1 MPPRKNKSQRDFSV
15 RAVSLRAPST
25 VDEAARSL
33 RVVMTT
39 EAPVQ
44 VFDYE
49 RWDLVPEILLMSGM
63 QAPEIG
69 QVPFLDSHDRSSV
82 DSLLGS
88 ARDFQPVD
96 VNGVAG
102 MDALVTFASTAD
114 AVEAFTK
121 FREGHLTDVSVGYQP
136 VERVWIKD
144 GEKGVVAGRTY
155 DGPCYVVTSWNLREL
170 SATPIGA
177 DSNAKSRASQN
188 KPDHKERS
196 MNKHLRKLLLARGM
210 TSSATDE
217 QADLFYRALSDELQ
231 AQLKVEA
238 ERMEQE
244 ERASA
249 NAPAAPTGTP
259 PATPPAAGGGGGGG
273 GDTSSRAAPG
283 VIDEAVR
290 AERARINDIRDLGRT
305 CGMTDAEINALVAD
319 GSTLDQARA
328 AGIAKLAK
336 ANPPLGGHV
345 EMGRSDSDKFR
356 AAAIDGLAYG
366 MNVRH
371 ADERQYAPG
380 YDAFRGMTLQMLVR
394 ECLERQGVR
403 THRLSGDQL
412 ASRAFGAASTSD
424 FPAILANVANKVM
437 RKIYTEAP
445 ATWRPFCNVVSAK
458 DFKSMDRP
466 QLSGFSDLDL
476 IGENGEYK
484 MGKFSDSKE
493 SYALK
498 TYGKLFYLSRQII
511 INDDMGAFMRM
522 PRAFASAAA
531 RRISDLV
538 YSILNSN
545 PNMSD
550 GVALFASGRGNLAA
564 SGGAIGQATLS
575 AARAAM
581 LKQTDPSGAKMS
593 LEARFLL
600 VSPDNQTDAEVILRS
615 VSQVQDNRSS
625 GVVNPFYNALI
636 PIVESRLDTGSPD
649 PWFLV
654 ADPSQI
660 DTIEV
665 AFLDGNETPFVDE
678 SVQFST
684 DGVQYKVRL
693 DAGVAPL
700 DHRGFYKNPGA

>member
-1 MPPRKNKSQRDFSV
+1 MHLRSKNKTRDFNARAMSV
-15 RAVSLRAPST
+15 RAPST
-25 VDEAARSL
+25 VDAEARTL
-33 RVVMTT
+33 RAVMTT
-39 EAPVQ
+39 EAPVL
-44 VFDYE
+44 VFDFE
-49 RWDLVPEILLMSGM
+49 RWDMVPEILLMSGM

-82 DSLLGS
+82 ESLLGS

-102 MDALVTFASTAD
+102 MDALVSFASTED
-114 AVEAFTK
+114 ALKAFTK
-121 FREGHLTDVSVGYQP
+121 MREGHLTDVSVGYQP
-136 VERVWIKD
+136 IERVWIKD

-155 DGPCYVVTSWNLREL
+155 DGPCYVVTRWSLREL

-188 KPDHKERS
+188 KPDPKERS
-196 MNKHLRKLLLARGM
+196 MSKHLRKLLLARGM
-210 TSSATDE
+210 ASTATDE

-231 AQLKVEA
+231 AELKAQA
-238 ERMEQE
+238 EKLEQE
-244 ERASA
+244 ERAAA
-249 NAPAAPTGTP
+249 NQP
-259 PATPPAAGGGGGGG
+259 AGGAGGATVTPAPQPQGGGEP
-273 GDTSSRAAPG
+273 SSRAAE
-283 VIDEAVR
+283 IEAATR
-290 AERARINDIRDLGRT
+290 AERERIQGIRDVGRT
-305 CGMTDAEINALVAD
+305 SGMPDADVEALIASNA
-319 GSTLDQARA
+319 SLDQARKA
-328 AGIAKLAK
+328 ALDQMAQR
-336 ANPPLGGHV
+336 NPVLGGHV
-345 EMGRSDSDKFR
+345 EVGRSDSEKFR
-356 AAAIDGLAYG
+356 AAAVDGLAFG

-371 ADERQYAPG
+371 ADESRYAPG

-466 QLSGFSDLDL
+466 QLSGFSDLEL
-476 IGENGEYK
+476 VGENGEYK

-493 SYALK
+493 SYAVK
-498 TYGKLFYLSRQII
+498 SYGKLFFLSRQVI
-511 INDDMGAFMRM
+511 INDDMGAFMRL

-538 YSILNSN
+538 YSILTSN
-545 PNMSD
+545 PTMGADS
-550 GVALFASGRGNLAA
+550 VALFHSSHGNLAG
-564 SGGAIGQATLS
+564 SGGSIAQATLS
-575 AARAAM
+575 AGRAAM
-581 LKQTDPSGAKMS
+581 LKQTDPSGAKMN

-625 GVVNPFYNALI
+625 GVVNPFYNALT

-649 PWFLV
+649 PWYLV
-654 ADPSQI
+654 GDPSQI

-665 AFLDGNETPFVDE
+665 AFLDGNETPFIDE
-678 SVQFST
+678 SVQFNT